1 MIPDLARLAAR
12 GESVTLELKRSTG
25 ELREAMHT
33 LCAFANGQGGRVL
46 LGVKP
51 GGELIGQQVSEQTL
65 HDIATARERFEPPL
79 DLHIQSVEVA
89 EGRSV
94 LVLTVG
100 GISDSVPYTFD
111 GRAYERVGNT
121 TRKMAQ
127 ERYELLLLERAHSRR
142 RWENQEADEVPL
154 QELDREEVLRIV
166 EAARSAGRLV
176 GPVGRGLPE
185 LLDRLGVRHRGRLLR
200 AAVVLFGKTF
210 LPHHPQC
217 ELRMARFRGTDKTEF
232 LDQRNVRGPAFRLL
246 EEAELFC
253 QRHFPL
259 AGRIEPGRL
268 QRVDRPLIP
277 PDAMRELLVN
287 AFIHR
292 DYSIAGGA
300 VSLAIF
306 DDRVEI
312 WSAGRYP
319 KGITPESLTRPH
331 LSVQRNPIIA
341 EVFYRAGLIEKWG
354 RGTNRV
360 AEMCRA
366 AGLSA
371 PEFAEVTG
379 AVVVTLRVSVGQTL
393 AADRG
398 ELPSNFGEPTADWG
412 EFPSD
417 RGELPAD
424 WGEFAPDRG
433 ELPAD
438 WGELGAQEEIDPQA
452 REIIKKLGL
461 RPRKAALREAILTL
475 TSLRPWHPA
484 ELARVLRFSPD
495 KLTERHLKEM
505 LEEGLLERTHPDNP
519 KHPAQAYRAV
529 RRDG

>member
-1 MIPDLARLAAR
+1 
-12 GESVTLELKRSTG
+12 
-25 ELREAMHT
+25 MHT

-51 GGELIGQQVSEQTL
+51 GGEFIGQQVSEQTL
-65 HDIATARERFEPPL
+65 HDIATARERFESPL

-89 EGRSV
+89 AGRSV

-379 AVVVTLRVSVGQTL
+379 AVVVTLRVNVGQTL
-393 AADRG
+393 AADWGELPSKFGELPADRG
-398 ELPSNFGEPTADWG
+398 ELPSDRG
-412 EFPSD
+412 EFPPTD
-417 RGELPAD
+417 RGELAPDWGGFPPTDRGGFPAD
-424 WGEFAPDRG
+424 WGGFAADRG
-433 ELPAD
+433 
-438 WGELGAQEEIDPQA
+438 GFKAQDAADPQA
-452 REIIKKLGL
+452 SEIIEKLGL
-461 RPRKAALREAILTL
+461 RPRKAALREAILAL

-495 KLTERHLKEM
+495 KLTERHLKAM
-505 LEEGLLERTHPDNP
+505 VEEGLLERTHPDNP